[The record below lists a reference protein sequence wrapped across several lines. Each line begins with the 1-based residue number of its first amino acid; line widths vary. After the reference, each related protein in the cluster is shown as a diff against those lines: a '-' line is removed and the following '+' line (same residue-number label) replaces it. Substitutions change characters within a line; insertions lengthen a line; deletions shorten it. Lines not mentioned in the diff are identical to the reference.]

1 MMGRVA
7 RVLTL
12 AAIGTTLAFAP
23 MALSAAAP
31 GTATAAP
38 PQAVAALHDGH
49 GGHGAHD
56 GHGGQ
61 PGGPTSRASR
71 SYYGSPYVDLAV
83 AKLTTARFRNLD
95 AAKKAGY
102 TVVFQDR
109 LGFTCITDIPPAGQ
123 RSQGAMG
130 IHYVNP
136 AYIGSTDPAHPTAV
150 VYEPDKRGALHL
162 VGLEFLVVEPEQP
175 VAPAAFGQRFMFTPA
190 GDTTVN
196 RFMPDAFYSL
206 HVWNWKYNPSG
217 RFAMWNPRVHCPA

>member
-1 MMGRVA
+1 MGRVA
-7 RVLTL
+7 RVAIL
-12 AAIGTTLAFAP
+12 ASVGLALAFAP
-23 MALSAAAP
+23 MAVSAAAP
-31 GTATAAP
+31 GTAPAAP
-38 PQAVAALHDGH
+38 DQAVAALHDGH
-49 GGHGAHD
+49 D
-56 GHGGQ
+56 GHSGHESQ
-61 PGGPTSRASR
+61 PTSTSSSAKSR
-71 SYYGSPYVDLAV
+71 SYYGSPLIDLAV
-83 AKLTTARFRNLD
+83 AKLTTARFRNLES
-95 AAKKAGY
+95 AKQAGY
-102 TVVFQDR
+102 TVVFVDR

-162 VGLEFLVVEPEQP
+162 VGLEYLVVEPQQP

-206 HVWNWKYNPSG
+206 HVWNWKHNPSG